1 MVIFHCY
8 VSLPE
13 GTWTLL
19 LNQGVLISF
28 TWNLNCSRASGCIYS
43 IYIVFI
49 VCLCVSYWVLT
60 RISMDWPLMIAKI
73 EKTYPHDIPRIFPGY
88 HHHSPSYPIQN
99 SHFPRFSSTKTTS
112 FRPFPWPCGPVAS
125 PWYPCG
131 SPGRGC
137 QVRGKDPWLPPR
149 HPWSPRRES
158 WRFYYLQ
165 WIGLRENLQE
175 NIDFP
180 IKYGVSCK
188 FSLKPIHWYL
198 VNI

>member
-112 FRPFPWPCGPVAS
+112 FRPFPWPCGIPMVSLWVAG
-125 PWYPCG
+125 PGVPGPRQG
-131 SPGRGC
+131 SMATTSTSMITSERIMEILLSSMDWFK
-137 QVRGKDPWLPPR
+137 GKSTGK
-149 HPWSPRRES
+149 H
-158 WRFYYLQ
+158 RF
-165 WIGLRENLQE
+165 
-175 NIDFP
+175 
-180 IKYGVSCK
+180 S
-188 FSLKPIHWYL
+188 H
-198 VNI
+198 

>member
-73 EKTYPHDIPRIFPGY
+73 EKTYPHDIPRISSSFTIIPHSKQPFSPIFQHQNHQLPAFPLALWHPHGIPVGRRAGGARSAARIHGY
-88 HHHSPSYPIQN
+88 HLDIHDHLGENHGDFTIFN
-99 SHFPRFSSTKTTS
+99 
-112 FRPFPWPCGPVAS
+112 
-125 PWYPCG
+125 
-131 SPGRGC
+131 
-137 QVRGKDPWLPPR
+137 
-149 HPWSPRRES
+149 
-158 WRFYYLQ
+158 
-165 WIGLRENLQE
+165 GL
-175 NIDFP
+175 
-180 IKYGVSCK
+180 V
-188 FSLKPIHWYL
+188 
-198 VNI
+198 